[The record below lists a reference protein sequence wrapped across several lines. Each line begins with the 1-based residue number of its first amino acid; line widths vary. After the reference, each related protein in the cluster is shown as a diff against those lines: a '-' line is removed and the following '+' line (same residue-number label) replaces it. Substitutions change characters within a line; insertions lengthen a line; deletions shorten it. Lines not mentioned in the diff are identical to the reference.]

1 MRTFKPPFF
10 ILAVCFLAGSV
21 NAQGSQGTTVPELR
35 KRAEVVSGQIGDLL
49 KSGVLDGSDEAIE
62 LLKKLTQELAEI
74 RASLKR
80 LEEAK
85 GGVSPSK
92 PPRTGSFINGTFP
105 LPLSDVNLGKTFF
118 SGFFQYQYTNTDQ
131 VSGPNDAFRAR
142 RVRWNFHSFANENT
156 VARVSLEMGAGLN
169 QTTGQIRDA
178 FIQYRPEGFFKE
190 TAVSFTIGQQNAPLG
205 YEISY
210 PSPNRLWPERSQYE
224 QAFFGGERGRGLL
237 IHKGDTKNFA
247 YAGPWNA
254 LNVNDPEQ
262 VGIAPGAES
271 EVGFVAG
278 ARFALGGFSG
288 GVSGLF
294 ADRPGFGTGASA
306 LPNVAREFLYADL
319 TYADPKGRFVVRT
332 EAMTGMDR
340 NPFVTAD
347 PAQRARFGGGTRTT
361 GYHGVFEYNLNN
373 GHNAVLR
380 YEMFDRDRTG
390 VADAISLWG
399 LGWVLDVNPNLR
411 YTITHE
417 WVADGLRQNV
427 GQTQFGF
434 STFRVQYRF

>member
-1 MRTFKPPFF
+1 MRMFTKS
-10 ILAVCFLAGSV
+10 ITVAALLLATATSF
-21 NAQGSQGTTVPELR
+21 AQATKEPTIPDLR

-85 GGVSPSK
+85 GGVAPVK
-92 PPRTGSFINGTFP
+92 PARMGSFLNGTF
-105 LPLSDVNLGKTFF
+105 LNPLSDVNLGKSFF

-131 VSGPNDAFRAR
+131 IGGPNDAFRAR
-142 RVRWNFHSFANENT
+142 RVRWNFHHFANENT
-156 VARVSLEMGAGLN
+156 LARVSLEMGAGLN

-190 TAVSFTIGQQNAPLG
+190 SAVSFTIGQQNAPLG

-224 QAFFGGERGRGLL
+224 QTFFSGERGRGLL
-237 IHKGDTKNFA
+237 IHKGDSQNFA

-262 VGIAPGAES
+262 VNIAPGAES

-288 GVSGLF
+288 GLSGLF
-294 ADRPGFGTGASA
+294 TDRPGFGSGASA

-319 TYADPKGRFVVRT
+319 TYSDPKGAFVVRT
-332 EAMTGMDR
+332 EAMTGTDR

-347 PAQRARFGGGTRTT
+347 ATRRARFGGGTRVT
-361 GYHGVFEYNLNN
+361 GYHGVFEYNLRN
-373 GHNAVLR
+373 GHNAMLR
-380 YEMFDRDRTG
+380 YEMFDRDRAG

>member
-1 MRTFKPPFF
+1 MRMFTKS
-10 ILAVCFLAGSV
+10 ITVAALLLATATSF
-21 NAQGSQGTTVPELR
+21 AQATKEPTVPDLR

-85 GGVSPSK
+85 GGVAPTK
-92 PPRTGSFINGTFP
+92 PARTGSFLNGTFP
-105 LPLSDVNLGKTFF
+105 LGLSEANLGKTFF

-131 VSGPNDAFRAR
+131 IGGPNDAFRAR
-142 RVRWNFHSFANENT
+142 RVRWNFHHFANETT

-190 TAVSFTIGQQNAPLG
+190 SAVSFTIGQQNAPLG
-205 YEISY
+205 YDISF
-210 PSPNRLWPERSQYE
+210 PSFIRLWPERSQYE

-237 IHKGDTKNFA
+237 IHKGDSKNFA
-247 YAGPWNA
+247 YLGPWNA

-278 ARFALGGFSG
+278 ARFSSGALSG

-294 ADRPGFGTGASA
+294 TDRPGFGTGAA
-306 LPNVAREFLYADL
+306 AMPNVAREFLYADL
-319 TYADPKGRFVVRT
+319 TYADPQSRFVVRT
-332 EAMTGMDR
+332 EAMTGTDR

-347 PAQRARFGGGTRTT
+347 PTQRPRFGGGTRVT
-361 GYHGVFEYNLNN
+361 GYHGVVEYNLRN
-373 GHNAVLR
+373 GHNALLR
-380 YEMFDRDRTG
+380 YEMFDRDRAG

-399 LGWVLDVNPNLR
+399 LGWVLDVSPNLR